1 MSSATLV
8 QMLLT
13 VRVENPLPTPA
24 SAGNGRCEGRD
35 RIYPHRS
42 VRFLPPGTPNLY
54 GGIALATLIT
64 LCVAIYAVPIMETH
78 SALAALLARA
88 AGLPVTGW
96 AAVAVFPGL
105 EPATAP
111 VVTIPAFRE
120 VGSASRFLLIGV
132 AVVLLAATRRFS
144 LFRNFGLFL
153 IVLLFGSAI
162 ANSVFEDLRLSSIT
176 FGQIW
181 LRQELLVWLLLPW
194 ALLLLFI
201 LPRQGLLRGLG
212 WVVALHLYG
221 FGFSALRMV
230 FVLGMLH
237 HTGTLFL
244 APLWFL
250 LGTLSDLL
258 FVLFFYSLS
267 IHRDSGKLWGARSA
281 WQSHF

>member
-1 MSSATLV
+1 
-8 QMLLT
+8 MLLT
-13 VRVENPLPTPA
+13 VRVENRLPTPA
-24 SAGNGRCEGRD
+24 SAGDGRREGRD
-35 RIYPHRS
+35 HIYLHRS
-42 VRFLPPGTPNLY
+42 VRFLPLRTPNLQA
-54 GGIALATLIT
+54 GIVLAALIT
-64 LCVAIYAVPIMETH
+64 LCVASYAVPIMETH
-78 SALAALLARA
+78 STLAALLARA

-96 AAVAVFPGL
+96 ATVAVFPGL

-111 VVTIPAFRE
+111 VVVIPAFRE
-120 VGSASRFLLIGV
+120 VGSVSRFLLIGV
-132 AVVLLAATRRFS
+132 AVALLAATRRFS

-162 ANSVFEDLRLSSIT
+162 ANSVFEDFRLSSIT

-194 ALLLLFI
+194 ALLLLFV

-212 WVVALHLYG
+212 WVLALQLYG
-221 FGFSALRMV
+221 FAFSALRMV

-244 APLWFL
+244 PPLWFL

-267 IHRDSGKLWGARSA
+267 IHRDSGELWGARSA